1 MLSKEGTTQGD
12 PLAMPFYALATIPL
26 LQHLPLGVQQ
36 VWYADDTCACG
47 KLSVLR
53 DWWDNLCKLGPSF
66 GYYVNVTKTWLV
78 TKGHLKQDAVLSFYW
93 SGVRISSEG
102 HPYLGA
108 AIG

>member
-1 MLSKEGTTQGD
+1 MWSEEGTTLGD

-26 LQHLPLGVQQ
+26 LQCLPLGVKQI
-36 VWYADDTCACG
+36 WYAGDACACG
-47 KLSVLR
+47 KLSVLCER
-53 DWWDNLCKLGPSF
+53 LDNLCKLCSSF
-66 GYYVNVTKTWLV
+66 GFYVNVTKTWLV